1 MGERSPLLDPEARG
15 AFIGLSAM
23 HTRRDIVRSVMEGV
37 MYSQWQNLDVLRG
50 MNVAPEAM
58 LACGGGAKSPFWR
71 QMMADMFDMPVSTL
85 QNTEGPALGAAILAG
100 VGAKL
105 YPDIP
110 TACHQLLK
118 ESEPVKPDAERHA
131 QYAKFFDLYQKL
143 YPALKD
149 AYHQLAHI
157 E

>member
-1 MGERSPLLDPEARG
+1 
-15 AFIGLSAM
+15 
-23 HTRRDIVRSVMEGV
+23 
-37 MYSQWQNLDVLRG
+37 
-50 MNVAPEAM
+50 M

-71 QMMADMFDMPVSTL
+71 QMMADMFDMPVATL

-110 TACHQLLK
+110 TACRQLL
-118 ESEPVKPDAERHA
+118 SQSAPVRPDAGRHE
-131 QYAKFFDLYQKL
+131 QYEKYFDLYLKL

-149 AYHQLAHI
+149 AYHELANI

>member
-1 MGERSPLLDPEARG
+1 MANYKEKHKQFHKPYKNEHWELWIKMRKDKALLAEYRKENKAYWKENK
-15 AFIGLSAM
+15 M
-23 HTRRDIVRSVMEGV
+23 
-37 MYSQWQNLDVLRG
+37 LRY
-50 MNVAPEAM
+50 P
-58 LACGGGAKSPFWR
+58 
-71 QMMADMFDMPVSTL
+71 MMADMFDMPVSTL

-110 TACHQLLK
+110 TACRQLLK
-118 ESEPVKPDAERHA
+118 ASEPVRPDAERHA
-131 QYAKFFDLYQKL
+131 QYEKFFDLYQKL

-149 AYHQLAHI
+149 CYHELANI